1 MSLFQ
6 RLFRRRRLYGEL
18 NEEIQAHI
26 EEKID
31 ALVRGGM
38 PREEAARAARLEFGN
53 PALIEED
60 SRTVWQWAAL
70 ESFAADVRYALR
82 TMRKNPGFT
91 AVVILTLAL
100 GIGANVAIFSVVNAV
115 LLQPL
120 PYKNADRLVTIWGEN
135 KPRRFDLDLISYQDF
150 LDLRAQ
156 NRDFEKLGASTDNM
170 YTLTGAGDPAA
181 LIGYEFSPDY
191 WETLGVPAYIGRTFS
206 PDEDENSKAHVAVLN
221 YKLWA
226 MRFGSDRGILGRS
239 ITLDGEPYT
248 VIGVMPPSFG
258 YPPDVQVWTPLSA
271 DPQTLK
277 DRSVRWLRVT
287 ARMKPGVTMEQATTE
302 VQTIAARLRDAYPK
316 TNKDQEAKLIGLRE
330 MIAGDVR
337 PALIVLL
344 CSVGFVLLI
353 ACANI
358 ANLMLS
364 RGTARQREIAV
375 RTTLGATRARMVRQ
389 FLTESVVFS
398 LLGGAIGLVLAYRG
412 ASALVAM
419 FPPTIANLSIPRIQS
434 IPIDGWVI
442 GFAVLASLGTG
453 LLFGLAPAM
462 QSSRMN
468 LGETLK
474 ESGRTESGGAQGR
487 RFRNALTVAEVA
499 LSLMLLAAAG
509 LMIQSFLKLVRTDPG
524 FRSDHVLTMRIF
536 LSSNKYQKPEQQ
548 MAFERAALERIR
560 AVPGVESAGTVTF
573 LPLSGWW
580 GTRDVTPAG
589 RPVDPSGK
597 VPRAVWDSADPD
609 YFAAMKIPLIRGRYF
624 NAQDNDSNEPVT
636 ILSANAARAVF
647 GDEEPV
653 GKLVN
658 VQGLDKPRRVVGI
671 VGDVYQ
677 LGVGVRQPGADQ
689 AVKSEIYMP
698 EEQLPTFLM
707 CLAIRTAGEPVGVA
721 KDVQE
726 AIWNVDRSQAIS
738 YVESM
743 DQLMSETVALQRA
756 SMILLAVFA
765 GLALLLASIGIYGVI
780 SYSTTRRTREI
791 GIRMALGAA
800 RKDVLRLVIGEGLAL
815 TLVGLAIG
823 LAGALALTRFL
834 KSLLFGVAA
843 NDPATFAAVSVV
855 LVCVG
860 IAACLIPAMRAM
872 RVDSMVALRYE

>member
-1 MSLFQ
+1 MNIFR
-6 RLFRRRRLYGEL
+6 RLFGRKQLRGEL

-38 PREEAARAARLEFGN
+38 PREAAGRTARLEFGN
-53 PALIEED
+53 PSLIEED
-60 SRTVWQWAAL
+60 SQTVWRWSTL
-70 ESFAADVRYALR
+70 ESFGADVRYALR
-82 TMRKNPGFT
+82 AMRRNPGFT

-120 PYKNADRLVTIWGEN
+120 PYKDASRLVTIWGMN
-135 KPRRFDLDLISYQDF
+135 LPRGFTLDLISYQDY
-150 LDLRAQ
+150 LDLKAQ
-156 NRDFEKLGASTDNM
+156 NHVFESMGASTDNM
-170 YTLTGAGDPAA
+170 YTLTGAGEPAA
-181 LIGYEFSPDY
+181 LIGYEFTPDY

-206 PDEDENSKAHVAVLN
+206 PDENENSKAHVAVLN

-226 MRFGSDRGILGRS
+226 TRFGCDRSVLGRS

-271 DPQTLK
+271 DSQTLK

-287 ARMKPGVTMEQATTE
+287 ARMKPDVTMEQATTE

-316 TNKDQEAKLIGLRE
+316 TNKDQEAKLIRLRE

-375 RTTLGATRARMVRQ
+375 RTTLGATRSRMVRQ

-398 LLGGAIGLVLAYRG
+398 LVGGVLGLLLAYKG
-412 ASALVAM
+412 AQALVAM
-419 FPPTIANLSIPRIQS
+419 FPPTISNLSIPRIQS

-442 GFAVLASLGTG
+442 AFAVVASIGTG

-468 LGETLK
+468 IGETLK
-474 ESGRTESGGAQGR
+474 ESGRTESSGAQGR
-487 RFRNALTVAEVA
+487 RFRNVLTVAEVA

-509 LMIQSFLKLVRTDPG
+509 LMIQSFLKLVQTDEG
-524 FRSDHVLTMRIF
+524 FRGDHVLTMRLF
-536 LSSNKYQKPEQQ
+536 LPSSKYPDSARRL
-548 MAFERAALERIR
+548 AFVRAALERIR

-580 GTRDVTPAG
+580 GTRTVTQAG
-589 RPVDPSGK
+589 RAVDPSGK
-597 VPRAVWDSADPD
+597 DPRFVWDSADPG
-609 YFAAMKIPLIRGRYF
+609 YFVAMKIPLIRGRYF

-636 ILSANAARAVF
+636 ILSASAAKAVF
-647 GDEEPV
+647 PDDDAI

-658 VQGLDKPRRVVGI
+658 VEGLDKPHRVVGI
-671 VGDVYQ
+671 VADIYQ
-677 LGVGVRQPGADQ
+677 LGVGVHQPGAEQ
-689 AVKSEIYMP
+689 AVKSEVYIS
-698 EEQLPTFLM
+698 EEQYPTFLM
-707 CLAIRTAGEPVGVA
+707 CLAIRTAGEPTSVS
-721 KDVQE
+721 KDVQR
-726 AIWNVDRSQAIS
+726 AIWSVDSSQAIS

-743 DQLMSETVALQRA
+743 EQLMSETVALQRA
-756 SMILLAVFA
+756 SMLLLAVFA

-780 SYSTTRRTREI
+780 SYSTSRRTREI

-800 RKDVLRLVIGEGLAL
+800 RRDVLRLVIGEGLAL
-815 TLVGLAIG
+815 TLIGLVIG

-834 KSLLFGVAA
+834 KSMLFGVAA
-843 NDPATFAAVSVV
+843 NDPQTFVVVSAV
-855 LVCVG
+855 LLCVG
-860 IAACLIPAMRAM
+860 VAACLIPAVRAM
-872 RVDSMVALRYE
+872 RVDPMVALRYE

>member
-6 RLFRRRRLYGEL
+6 RLFGRHRLYGEL
-18 NEEIQAHI
+18 NEEIQAHL

-38 PREEAARAARLEFGN
+38 SRKEASRAARLEFGN
-53 PALIEED
+53 TARIEED
-60 SRTVWQWAAL
+60 SRTVWRWAAL

-115 LLQPL
+115 LLQLL

-135 KPRRFDLDLISYQDF
+135 KPRGFDLDLISYQDY

-156 NRDFEKLGASTDNM
+156 NHVFEKLGASTDNM

-181 LIGYEFSPDY
+181 LIGYEFTPDY

-226 MRFGSDRGILGRS
+226 TRFGSDRSILGRS

-271 DPQTLK
+271 DAQTLK
-277 DRSVRWLRVT
+277 DRSVRWLRVM

-375 RTTLGATRARMVRQ
+375 RTALGATRARMVRQ

-398 LLGGAIGLVLAYRG
+398 LVGGAIGLVLAYRG

-419 FPPTIANLSIPRIQS
+419 FPATISNLSIPRIES

-442 GFAVLASLGTG
+442 GFALMASIATG
-453 LLFGLAPAM
+453 VLFGLAPAM

-487 RFRNALTVAEVA
+487 RFRNVLTVAEVA

-536 LSSNKYQKPEQQ
+536 LPSNKYQKSEQQ
-548 MAFERAALERIR
+548 LAFARAALERIR
-560 AVPGVESAGTVTF
+560 AVPGVESAGSVTF

-589 RPVDPSGK
+589 RPADPSGK
-597 VPRAVWDSADPD
+597 APRVVWDSADPD
-609 YFAAMKIPLIRGRYF
+609 YFTAMKIPLLRGRYF
-624 NAQDNDSNEPVT
+624 NAQDNESNEPVT
-636 ILSANAARAVF
+636 ILSANAAREVF

-658 VQGLDKPRRVVGI
+658 VQGLDEPRRVVGI
-671 VGDVYQ
+671 VSDVYQ

-707 CLAIRTAGEPVGVA
+707 CLAIRTAGEPTGVA
-721 KDVQE
+721 KDVQQ
-726 AIWNVDRSQAIS
+726 AIWSVDSSQAIS

-780 SYSTTRRTREI
+780 SYSTSRRTREI

-800 RKDVLRLVIGEGLAL
+800 RQDVLRLVIAEGLVL
-815 TLVGLAIG
+815 TLVGLGIG

-834 KSLLFGVAA
+834 KSLLFGVPA

-855 LVCVG
+855 LLCVG

-872 RVDSMVALRYE
+872 RVDPMVALRYE

>member
-26 EEKID
+26 EEKVD

-100 GIGANVAIFSVVNAV
+100 GIGSNVAIFSVVNAV

-135 KPRRFDLDLISYQDF
+135 KPRGFDLDLISYQDF

-156 NRDFEKLGASTDNM
+156 NRVFEKMGASTDNM

-206 PDEDENSKAHVAVLN
+206 PDEDENSKARVAVLN

-226 MRFGSDRGILGRS
+226 MRFGGDRGILGRS

-509 LMIQSFLKLVRTDPG
+509 LMVQSFLKLVRTDPG

-536 LSSNKYQKPEQQ
+536 LPSNKYQKSEQQ
-548 MAFERAALERIR
+548 LAFERAALERIR

-589 RPVDPSGK
+589 QPADPSGK

-609 YFAAMKIPLIRGRYF
+609 YFTAMKIPLIRGRYF

-780 SYSTTRRTREI
+780 SYSTARRTREI

-800 RKDVLRLVIGEGLAL
+800 RKDVLRLVIGEGLVL

-872 RVDSMVALRYE
+872 RVDPMVALRYE